1 MKRFL
6 NGKRFSLNYNQ
17 LSLIEQGGLVAFDFL
32 KDGAHEGFTDELAA
46 IGDAVALTE
55 TVQRPLFALVEEDG
69 YSIFARS
76 LHGK

>member
-1 MKRFL
+1 MFYRGCCL
-6 NGKRFSLNYNQ
+6 V
-17 LSLIEQGGLVAFDFL
+17 EQGGLVVFYFL
-32 KDGAHEGFTDELAA
+32 KDGAHEGFADELAA
-46 IGDAVALTE
+46 IGDAVAFAE